1 MLLIA
6 DNLQITNPDIE
17 KAVADFR
24 AEPIQELVRA
34 CQKAGAHMID
44 INAGPLPRDGDKKM
58 VFLVNAVQEVSD
70 LPIVLD
76 TTNPQAIEAGLKV
89 AQNKVIINGFSLEPK
104 KLDLILPLAKKYE
117 AEIIGYLL
125 NSSGHVLPDADER
138 LQVAVEILTEY
149 QKTGLDKD
157 RLIIDPLIVPLI
169 WQDGHLQAGEVLRTI
184 RHLPEILGYPVR
196 TIVGLSNLTAG
207 AGRDPRRLLLEQ
219 VYLSMLTAA
228 GLDMVLLNIFHTKTV
243 AAAKAAAALISEK
256 PFAWESL

>member
-44 INAGPLPRDGDKKM
+44 INAGPLSRDGDKKM
-58 VFLVNAVQEVSD
+58 AFLVNAVQEVSE

-76 TTNPQAIEAGLKV
+76 TTNPQAIEAGLQ
-89 AQNKVIINGFSLEPK
+89 AARNKVIINGFSPEPHK
-104 KLDLILPLAKKYE
+104 IELILPLAKKYE
-117 AEIIGYLL
+117 ADIIGYLL
-125 NSSGHVLPDADER
+125 NSSGHVLPDADNR

-149 QKTGLDKD
+149 QKAGLEKE

-184 RHLPEILGYPVR
+184 RYLPEILGYPVR

-207 AGRDPRRLLLEQ
+207 AGGRPERILLEQ
-219 VYLSMLTAA
+219 VYLSMLAAA
-228 GLDMVLLNIFHTKTV
+228 GLDMVLLNIFHTETV
-243 AAAKAAAALISEK
+243 KAAKASDALIGQK